1 MTTVTQPVRQRDAG
15 LRARAA
21 AVVPG
26 GMYGHLDAGRM
37 PSSFPQFFQ
46 RAEGCRLWD
55 VDGNEYVDLM
65 CSWGPIVLGHH
76 HPGVEEAVDAQ
87 RALGD
92 TLNGPGEV
100 MVQLAE
106 LLVDRVAHA
115 DWVLFAK
122 NGTDATTVAL
132 MVARST
138 TGRSK
143 ILAARGSYHGSAP
156 WCTPRLDGTVAGD
169 RENIVLFDYNDT
181 ASFDAAVEAA
191 GREFAGVI
199 VTPFRHDA
207 GFDQEM
213 ATPEFAR
220 HLRAVCD
227 RHDAALILDD
237 VRCGL
242 RLHDG
247 GSWEPLGVAP
257 DLSAWSKAIANGYAL
272 SALMGSDAFRDGAA
286 RLFVTGS
293 FWMSA
298 VPMAAAVAT
307 LQAHRAE
314 GALERMVRAGTLLR
328 AGLAEQA
335 RAHGVAVN
343 QTGPVQM
350 PYVTFPGD
358 VNHERGRAF
367 ADAAVNHGVYLQ
379 PTHNWFLSAAHS
391 NDDIGA
397 VLEATD
403 QAFRAVREQFGGS

>member
-1 MTTVTQPVRQRDAG
+1 MSTTVRAVRQRDAA

-26 GMYGHLDAGRM
+26 GMYGHLNAARL
-37 PSSFPQFFQ
+37 PASFPQYFE
-46 RAEGCRLWD
+46 RAEGCHLWD

-65 CSWGPIVLGHH
+65 CSWGPVLLGHH
-76 HPGVEEAVDAQ
+76 HPKVEEAVEAQ
-87 RALGD
+87 RRLGD
-92 TLNGPGEV
+92 TLNGPAEV
-100 MVQLAE
+100 MVTLAE
-106 LLVDRVAHA
+106 MFVDRVAHA

-132 MVARST
+132 MVARAN

-156 WCTPRLDGTVAGD
+156 WCTPRLDGTLPAD
-169 RENIVLFDYNDT
+169 RENIILFEYNDP
-181 ASFDAAVEAA
+181 ASFDAAVETA
-191 GREFAGVI
+191 GKEFAGVI

-207 GFDQEM
+207 GFDQEL
-213 ATPEFAR
+213 ADPDFAR

-227 RHDAALILDD
+227 RRDAALILDD

-242 RLHDG
+242 RLNDG

-257 DLSAWSKAIANGYAL
+257 DLSAWSKALANGHSL
-272 SALMGSDAFRDGAA
+272 SALTGSDSYRDGAE

-293 FWMSA
+293 FWMAA

-307 LQAHRAE
+307 LRAHREEDAI
-314 GALERMVRAGTLLR
+314 GRMVRAGTLLR
-328 AGLAEQA
+328 TGLDQQA
-335 RAHGVAVN
+335 RTYGIAIR

-350 PYVTFPGD
+350 PYLTFVGD
-358 VNHERGRAF
+358 EVHERGLVF
-367 ADAAVNHGVYLQ
+367 ADVAVAHGAYIH

-391 NDDIGA
+391 DRDIA
-397 VLEATD
+397 MVLEGTD
-403 QAFRAVREQFGGS
+403 KAFQAVRDQFGQT